1 MPNLKRIIIGKVG
14 LDGHERGALVVAEY
28 LKNSGFEVIYTGL
41 HKTADEII
49 RIAIQEDVS
58 IIGISILSGSHRIL
72 ISDIISKGRESGI
85 DELVVF
91 IGGIIPIQDHD
102 EMASIG
108 VAKIFS
114 PAERLQDI
122 SDWLCEVTRN
132 D

>member
-85 DELVVF
+85 DDLVVF
-91 IGGIIPIQDHD
+91 VGGIIPVQDHD
-102 EMASIG
+102 ELTSIG

-114 PAERLQDI
+114 PAGLLQDI
-122 SDWLCEVTRN
+122 SDWLCEVIRN